1 MMSPITVFFLS
12 VSMSVDAFAVSVGR
26 GTALNRRRLSEAL
39 RTGIVFGVVEAITPF
54 LGWVA
59 GVLASDWVSQID
71 HWLAFGLL
79 SAVGLHMLYTVIWPK
94 DDDADE
100 TPQGGSFLVLLAT
113 AVGTSID
120 AMAVGLSL
128 AFLGIGLQGIIAI
141 SLAIGFATFIMS
153 TMGLMI
159 GKAIGAKFGKFAEVA
174 AAVVLCA
181 LGTSILFEHLSA

>member
-1 MMSPITVFFLS
+1 MSPITVFFLS